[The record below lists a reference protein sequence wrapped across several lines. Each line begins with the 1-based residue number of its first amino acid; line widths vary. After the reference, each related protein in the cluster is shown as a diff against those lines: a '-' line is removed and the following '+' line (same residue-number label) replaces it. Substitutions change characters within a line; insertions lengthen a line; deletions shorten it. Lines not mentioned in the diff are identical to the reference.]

1 MVIKLQD
8 GNRYPDNIK
17 EQFEKCEEKSF
28 NANFKNVGEDF
39 SSKNLFNNITKD
51 SVYNIIVNL
60 QLELD
65 YPRKLRK
72 NELIENLDK
81 FINDNLSSICSKN
94 LNMGEYNLIKKII
107 KNNGLIDYVHTKLN
121 YELIIAL
128 RDLGLAFPI
137 IKDGVKKICIPENYI
152 KKLEG
157 IYNDLTI
164 LSMVKEHDRLFKIA
178 YAMVYYYGVVNYEV
192 IQKKLA
198 LFINT
203 DVDEFLL
210 IRCIINHTKRY
221 RQISFE
227 FPNFIYHEV
236 LIEDHIITEQNSR
249 RDIDY
254 AAFDQQGLLNVVES
268 DFCVWNKYDR
278 RMFEYLS
285 GILDATPK
293 EISQIVDR
301 VIILIKNDIKMT
313 SIVER
318 ICQEIVFDSKEQLEI
333 IVSNISSMNNNCKMW
348 VLKGHSPDELF
359 SVERESLNPL
369 PSKSIKIGRN
379 AQCPCGSGKKYK
391 NCCGIFSK

>member
-8 GNRYPDNIK
+8 GNRYPGNINEEYDK
-17 EQFEKCEEKSF
+17 YEEKSF

-39 SSKNLFNNITKD
+39 SSKNLFNNSTKD
-51 SVYNIIVNL
+51 SVYNIIINL
-60 QLELD
+60 QLD
-65 YPRKLRK
+65 YPRRLKK

-81 FINDNLSSICSKN
+81 FMVDNLSVIYSDK
-94 LNMGEYNLIKKII
+94 LNMGEYNYIKKIL
-107 KNNGLIDYVHTKLN
+107 KNKGLIDYVHSKLN

-128 RDLGLAFPI
+128 RELGLAFPI
-137 IKDGVKKICIPENYI
+137 EIGGVKKICIPENYI

-164 LSMVKEHDRLFKIA
+164 LSKVKEHDRLFKLA
-178 YAMVYYYGVVNYEV
+178 YAMVYYYGVVNYET
-192 IQKKLA
+192 IQNKLSV
-198 LFINT
+198 FINT
-203 DVDEFLL
+203 DIDEFLL

-227 FPNFIYHEV
+227 FPYFRYHEV
-236 LIEDHIITEQNSR
+236 IIEDHIITEQNAR
-249 RDIDY
+249 TDIDY
-254 AAFDQQGLLNVVES
+254 ATFDEKGLLNVVKS
-268 DFCVWNKYDR
+268 DFYVWNKYDR

-301 VIILIKNDIKMT
+301 VIILIKNDIKTT
-313 SIVER
+313 SIVDR
-318 ICQEIVFDSKEQLEI
+318 ICQEIVFDDDEQLEV

-359 SVERESLNPL
+359 SVEREGLNPL

-391 NCCGIFSK
+391 NCCGIFKK